1 MERRKRPR
9 LLCGHFPF
17 WVLVLL
23 AACGKNPFIYPKSNS
38 ELSTDKL
45 TGQASSPLDY
55 FQRTVRPVLFI
66 RRSEPD
72 HETMGEEG
80 SKGAE
85 PSIKPDIHS
94 QELID
99 AGSSGAPPARR
110 LASNHASDQRSPRSS
125 PPSRANQQASQSRK
139 FEFVLVTDSES
150 RRQVRRHAMRQYM
163 HQRRLD
169 SIARLG
175 TSRIPVGGWATRQAS
190 DSATPGTSSRIESVE
205 DESPTKSERDS
216 PSTDEEQ
223 PILQKGK
230 SPSQSLVP
238 KSHKVKRE
246 EETSPL
252 LSSFN
257 SSDPLELTN
266 SKVVVTYPSMMYK
279 FVDRVAGNPM
289 MEIFRQFAL
298 HDELPFQ
305 AMLAIA
311 SKHRAGVEGKVE
323 SVQSLT
329 HKMRAL
335 RLMNERLR
343 ADSTGQ
349 NDGTIYSVATMAV
362 IEVFEILPELLIE
375 ADAKKK
381 WSKDAS
387 IERVHFRGLASMIR
401 NRGGMRGM
409 RISSPF
415 LEKVLYWVDFSC
427 APKAIVSTSLPWTG
441 AVPDSPPAGF
451 DFLSPDLHLG
461 IPHDSTTDEG
471 SESLCDHFRACEDF
485 LRFFRHLH
493 ELERAALNS
502 TPDLISKDAHRRIK
516 QFSPGTQLHIIL
528 TMIPDYDHGIRDV
541 RFIDDYTGMSCLVFL
556 AVALHDCY
564 LKSLNFDHYLEWLS
578 MEVKKL
584 NPHANPSI
592 TAILW
597 LFLNNG
603 GYPRDQPGDSGD
615 RCWVVSRFMRIVK
628 RLEWKRQG
636 TIWDHIRQ
644 ALIDFVMTQQECALG
659 SDDVDEEA
667 LVARQYRARRSP
679 TYLWDED
686 QMREYILNIKNPPP
700 ATTYFEMNAP
710 IIT

>member
-1 MERRKRPR
+1 
-9 LLCGHFPF
+9 
-17 WVLVLL
+17 
-23 AACGKNPFIYPKSNS
+23 
-38 ELSTDKL
+38 
-45 TGQASSPLDY
+45 
-55 FQRTVRPVLFI
+55 
-66 RRSEPD
+66 
-72 HETMGEEG
+72 MGEEG

-257 SSDPLELTN
+257 SSDPLVSPGEGGGRDPFSCYPISICHADHELIQHC
-266 SKVVVTYPSMMYK
+266 
-279 FVDRVAGNPM
+279 NPM

-387 IERVHFRGLASMIR
+387 IERLCSQGNS
-401 NRGGMRGM
+401 
-409 RISSPF
+409 
-415 LEKVLYWVDFSC
+415 
-427 APKAIVSTSLPWTG
+427 
-441 AVPDSPPAGF
+441 GF